1 LYCNNLDIFMS
12 GKRQHFIPQFLQEGF
27 ASHTNSGGK
36 FTWVYRRG
44 SSPFNTNIKNIGVEG
59 QFYTENQETEVD
71 DTITAAEGKLSAL
84 ISDLKAE
91 VPSSLV
97 DPQLPNLIAH
107 LEIRTRHLREAF
119 IRTVDLISSKLL
131 DFMSDE
137 KAFTDF
143 LIRRI
148 FSDPTIL
155 HDLLTKELTR
165 HGLPQAL
172 LEPLMKLSALHGPDL
187 LRRQAPELLR
197 IATALR
203 SMLPKKLEQAAK
215 TGHIKALKKS
225 ITPAIRVQ
233 RYGELSYNVASVD
246 EGPLILGDSIV
257 LFHVEGTKPYKALLD
272 KNDNLKAVFLPLEP
286 RKVLVGVSQG
296 FDAKTFNLSEAIARC
311 SLEYF
316 ISAEKSDTNDRLS
329 NFIGADAALLS
340 PEELEDLIT
349 ETILE

>member
-1 LYCNNLDIFMS
+1 MS

-27 ASHTNSGGK
+27 ASHNHGGGK
-36 FTWVYRRG
+36 FTWVYHKGR
-44 SSPFNTNIKNIGVEG
+44 SPFNTNIKNIGVEG
-59 QFYTENQETEVD
+59 QFYTENKDTEVD

-84 ISDLKAE
+84 ISTLRTEGSA
-91 VPSSLV
+91 SLE
-97 DPQLPNLIAH
+97 DPLLSHLIAH
-107 LEIRTRHLREAF
+107 FEIRTRHLREAF

-155 HDLLTKELTR
+155 QDLLYKELSR
-165 HGLPQAL
+165 RGLPQAL
-172 LEPLMKLSALHGPDL
+172 FEPLMRLSSLHGPDL
-187 LRRQAPELLR
+187 IKRQSSELPR
-197 IATALR
+197 FAEALR
-203 SMLPKKLEQAAK
+203 SMLPDKLKQAAK
-215 TGHIKALKKS
+215 SGHIKALKKA
-225 ITPAIRVQ
+225 IAPAIRVQ
-233 RYGELSYNVASVD
+233 RYGELSYTVASVGD
-246 EGPLILGDSIV
+246 GPLILGDSIV
-257 LFHVEGTKPYKALLD
+257 LFHVEGLKPYKALLD
-272 KNDNLKAVFLPLEP
+272 RDDNLKAVFLPLDP

-329 NFIGADAALLS
+329 NFIGEDAALLA

-349 ETILE
+349 EAILE